1 MDKSTVIRTAIA
13 AGVAAAGLSVGG
25 VALASADDDGSSPDP
40 KPGAGE
46 RHVFHDDFA
55 ERLAEELGVP
65 EAEVEKALE
74 EVHEE
79 LVPDLSDLKEGLEKR
94 FEDGERP
101 DRDDF
106 PAPPSEEEMEQHKQ
120 EFEKSLAEALGI
132 SEDELTK
139 AFEELRD
146 AAESGIREDLEERL
160 DGAVEDGDLT
170 EADKKSVL
178 KAYDAGVIG
187 MPGFGKFFGGPGLHL
202 DRR

>member
-25 VALASADDDGSSPDP
+25 VALASADDDGSPDAKP
-40 KPGAGE
+40 KAAE
-46 RHVFHDDFA
+46 RHVFNDDFA
-55 ERLAEELGVP
+55 EQLAEELGIP
-65 EAEVEKALE
+65 EAEVEEALE

-79 LVPDLSDLKEGLEKR
+79 LMPDLSDLKKEFER
-94 FEDGERP
+94 HFEDGERP

-106 PAPPSEEEMEQHKQ
+106 PAPPSEKEMEQHKQ
-120 EFEKSLAEALGI
+120 DFEKALAEALGI
-132 SEDELTK
+132 SESELTK
-139 AFEELRD
+139 AFEELHD

-170 EADKKSVL
+170 VADKKSVL

-187 MPGFGKFFGGPGLHL
+187 LPGFGKVFGGPGLHL

>member
-25 VALASADDDGSSPDP
+25 VALASADDDGSPDA
-40 KPGAGE
+40 KPEVGE
-46 RHVFHDDFA
+46 RHAFHDDFA

-94 FEDGERP
+94 FGDGERP

-106 PAPPSEEEMEQHKQ
+106 PAPPSEEEMEEHKQ
-120 EFEKSLAEALGI
+120 EFEKALAEALGI
-132 SEDELTK
+132 SEDELTT
-139 AFEELRD
+139 AFEDLRD

-187 MPGFGKFFGGPGLHL
+187 APGFGKFFGGPGLHL

>member
-25 VALASADDDGSSPDP
+25 VALASADDDGSPDS
-40 KPGAGE
+40 KPGVGE
-46 RHVFHDDFA
+46 RHAFKDEFA
-55 ERLAEELGVP
+55 EELAKELGVP

-74 EVHEE
+74 EVHDE
-79 LVPDLSDLKEGLEKR
+79 LAPDLSDLKEEFEKR

-120 EFEKSLAEALGI
+120 EFEKALAEALGV

-160 DGAVEDGDLT
+160 DSAVEDGDLT

-187 MPGFGKFFGGPGLHL
+187 FPGFGKFFGGPGLHF
-202 DRR
+202 DHR